1 MRTHKWLLTCLML
14 GVPEVWE
21 RAMNL
26 IGRGSNQYE
35 LYDFEKVACKRSRLI
50 ISERTATCLLSSD
63 SLTPINNRLSDV
75 VSAQHL
81 RSIT

>member
-1 MRTHKWLLTCLML
+1 MHTHKWLLTCLML
-14 GVPEVWE
+14 RVPEVWG
-21 RAMNL
+21 RATNL

-35 LYDFEKVACKRSRLI
+35 LCDFEKVPCKRSRLI
-50 ISERTATCLLSSD
+50 ISEHTATCLLSSD
-63 SLTPINNRLSDV
+63 SLAPINNRLSDV